1 MSLGSTSVLDGI
13 AHPSLLAGLG
23 RVYRAVVE
31 IQQETKTRQSN
42 GETTSTWTTFTVARG
57 TLAIASS
64 ASTENRQESLT
75 VAEANYVLDL
85 QGYYPQVKLVHRA
98 KVRTAVGYGEDL
110 IFNITRVNHDSQ
122 QRQTRLELEQVS
134 H

>member
-1 MSLGSTSVLDGI
+1 MSLGSTSVLDTI
-13 AHPSLLAGLG
+13 VHPQLLASLG

-42 GETTSTWTTFTVARG
+42 GETTSTWTTVTVARG

-64 ASTENRQESLT
+64 VSTENRQEALT
-75 VAEANYVLDL
+75 VANASHVLDL
-85 QGYYPQVKLVHRA
+85 QGYYPRIELTQRA
-98 KVRTAVGYGEDL
+98 KVRTAIGYGEDL
-110 IFNITRVNHDSQ
+110 IFNITRINHDSQ